1 MTVMSTSLTRESL
14 ESAIADLDREIRATN
29 IRHHQQRSQAGQF
42 GIKADPLSDEV
53 YHMHARRRELYQQLS
68 DLIDMSRS
76 TGGPGGQANSPKQ
89 PENDAAA
96 VAAEIVRL
104 GQMCWPRTGQYRA
117 HSTGEPG
124 GQANSPKQP
133 ENDAAEVAAEIV
145 WLGQMCWPRTGQHR
159 TTSAPRRA

>member
-89 PENDAAA
+89 PENDAA
-96 VAAEIVRL
+96 
-104 GQMCWPRTGQYRA
+104 
-117 HSTGEPG
+117 
-124 GQANSPKQP
+124 
-133 ENDAAEVAAEIV
+133 EVAAEIV